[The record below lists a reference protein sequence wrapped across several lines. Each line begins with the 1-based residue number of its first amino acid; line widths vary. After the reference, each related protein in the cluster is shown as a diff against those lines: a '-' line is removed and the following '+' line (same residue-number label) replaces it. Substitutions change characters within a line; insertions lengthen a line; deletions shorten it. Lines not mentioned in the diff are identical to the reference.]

1 MIPIGIGTLFKK
13 VICMKMKKKIII
25 VGATGTMGK
34 HLTRAF
40 EKEHEI
46 IKVASKG
53 GDVQTDITSAESIEC
68 MYKQVGAFDAL
79 ICTAGPT
86 YVGPW
91 KEMTAT
97 EFRKGIEG
105 KLMGQI
111 NLVLIG
117 QHYINPKGSFS
128 LISGAL
134 THDPQLNFAN
144 ASAANGA
151 VEAFVRAAAIELEN
165 GIRINAVS
173 PTVIEDSPHYFPFF
187 PGDIPVTMQ
196 QLEYGFRKSVFG
208 GNTGQVIKPY

>member
-1 MIPIGIGTLFKK
+1 MK
-13 VICMKMKKKIII
+13 VII

-34 HLTRAF
+34 HLASAF
-40 EKEHEI
+40 ESEHEV

-53 GDVQTDITSAESIEC
+53 GDIQADITSAESIENLF
-68 MYKQVGAFDAL
+68 KQVGPFDAL
-79 ICTAGPT
+79 ISTAGPT

-91 KEMTAT
+91 KKMTDN
-97 EFRKGIEG
+97 EFRKGLEG
-105 KLMGQI
+105 KLMGQV

-117 QHYINPKGSFS
+117 QHYINPKGSFT
-128 LISGAL
+128 LITGAL
-134 THDPQLNFAN
+134 TDEPQLNFAN

-173 PTVIEDSPHYFPFF
+173 PTVIEASPQYFPFF
-187 PGDIPVTMQ
+187 PGEIPTTME

-208 GNTGQVIKPY
+208 ANTGQVIKLY

>member
-1 MIPIGIGTLFKK
+1 
-13 VICMKMKKKIII
+13 MKLII

-34 HLTRAF
+34 HLAGAF

-46 IKVASKG
+46 IRVASKG
-53 GDVQTDITSAESIEC
+53 GDIQADITSPLAIEK
-68 MYKQVGAFDAL
+68 MYKQAGPFDAL
-79 ICTAGPT
+79 ISTAGPT

-91 KEMTAT
+91 KNLTDK
-97 EFRKGIEG
+97 EFRKGVEG
-105 KLMGQI
+105 KMMGQI

-117 QHYINPKGSFS
+117 QHYINPKGSFT
-128 LISGAL
+128 LITGAL
-134 THDPQLNFAN
+134 THDPQKNFAN

-173 PTVIEDSPHYFPFF
+173 PTVIENSPAYFPFF

-196 QLEYGFRKSVFG
+196 QLEFGFRKSVFG
-208 GNTGQVIKPY
+208 ANTGQVISLNI

>member
-1 MIPIGIGTLFKK
+1 M
-13 VICMKMKKKIII
+13 KIII

-34 HLTRAF
+34 HLTSAF
-40 EKEHEI
+40 EKEHEV

-53 GDVQTDITSAESIEC
+53 GDIQVDITSTKSIEN
-68 MYKQVGAFDAL
+68 MYRQAGAFDAL
-79 ICTAGPT
+79 ISTAGPT

-91 KEMTAT
+91 KKMTDQ
-97 EFRKGIEG
+97 EFRKGVDG
-105 KLMGQI
+105 KMMGQI

-117 QHYINPKGSFS
+117 QHYINSKGSFS
-128 LISGAL
+128 LITGTL
-134 THDPQLNFAN
+134 THDPQKNFAN

-173 PTVIEDSPHYFPFF
+173 PTVIEDSPQYFPFF

-196 QLEYGFRKSVFG
+196 QLEYGFRKAVFG
-208 GNTGQVIKPY
+208 ANTGQVIKPY

>member
-1 MIPIGIGTLFKK
+1 M
-13 VICMKMKKKIII
+13 KIII

-34 HLTRAF
+34 HLTSAF
-40 EKEHEI
+40 EKDHEI
-46 IKVASKG
+46 IKAATEDADIQV
-53 GDVQTDITSAESIEC
+53 DITSASAIEN
-68 MYKQVGAFDAL
+68 MYRQVGAFDAL

-91 KEMTAT
+91 KKLTDK
-97 EFRKGIEG
+97 EFRQGVEG
-105 KLMGQI
+105 KMMGQI

-117 QHYINPKGSFS
+117 QHYINPKGSFT
-128 LISGAL
+128 LITGAL
-134 THDPQLNFAN
+134 THEPQLNFAN

-151 VEAFVRAAAIELEN
+151 VEGFVRAAAIELEN

-173 PTVIEDSPHYFPFF
+173 PTVIENSPQYFPFF

-208 GNTGQVIKPY
+208 ANTGQIIKPGG